1 MKTMENSDR
10 FGNIDMRKELKRQTK
25 RAIKACTVSLMATV
39 ILLVGLK
46 LKIGF
51 AMHFVFAGHLI
62 KRVFKFT
69 FRKIISFLTALKQ
82 MYKNQEFCNIF

>member
-10 FGNIDMRKELKRQTK
+10 FENSDMRKELKRQTK

-51 AMHFVFAGHLI
+51 AMHFVFAGYAICLGATG
-62 KRVFKFT
+62 KRLLKLL
-69 FRKIISFLTALKQ
+69 FLPDIL
-82 MYKNQEFCNIF
+82 